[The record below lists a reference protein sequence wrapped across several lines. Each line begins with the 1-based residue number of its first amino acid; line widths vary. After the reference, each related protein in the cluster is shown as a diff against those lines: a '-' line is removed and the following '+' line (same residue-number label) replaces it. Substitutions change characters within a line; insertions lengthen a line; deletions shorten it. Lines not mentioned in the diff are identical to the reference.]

1 MGRLFGTDGVRGIA
15 GEDMTCELAMNIG
28 RAAATVL
35 TYGRRRRPR
44 LLGRLVKYL
53 TPARHLVGELRPLVA
68 RNAPFTDQEMYSAD
82 SGLGAETQ
90 RVVKLVV
97 LQQTKQQLDP
107 GKADILPYP
116 RYLARG
122 DGIAAAF
129 EL

>member
-1 MGRLFGTDGVRGIA
+1 MQ
-15 GEDMTCELAMNIG
+15 N
-28 RAAATVL
+28 
-35 TYGRRRRPR
+35 GRRRRPR